1 MTDGYLEQSA
11 TMNATTLHD
20 AELSRLVGLINN
32 YVQSDGTFSQPIP
45 GLHIRRYSRT
55 GVDWEKAFYLPS
67 VLIVAQGVK
76 TVRLEKETFQIG
88 KSRMFMIPIALPVSL
103 RTIQANAEQPFI
115 GIGLTLDPEKIAE
128 FVPKVYP
135 RGLPSVQ
142 TRCAGYTAEADTGI
156 IHAVT
161 RLIECLHHP
170 SDAEL
175 LAPIVKDEI
184 LMRLLLSPIGI
195 HIAEM
200 GFADTSVRQVAKAIE
215 WLRSNFDQ
223 PMKVSEL
230 ASLSHMSVSVFH
242 KHFKAVTS
250 ISPLKYQ
257 KELRL
262 QEARNLML
270 SKQMDAITAS
280 QLVGYAS
287 ASQFSRDYRSYFGNP
302 PRRDMAK
309 LHSRLTSEMYQ

>member
-1 MTDGYLEQSA
+1 
-11 TMNATTLHD
+11 
-20 AELSRLVGLINN
+20 
-32 YVQSDGTFSQPIP
+32 
-45 GLHIRRYSRT
+45 
-55 GVDWEKAFYLPS
+55 
-67 VLIVAQGVK
+67 
-76 TVRLEKETFQIG
+76 
-88 KSRMFMIPIALPVSL
+88 
-103 RTIQANAEQPFI
+103 
-115 GIGLTLDPEKIAE
+115 
-128 FVPKVYP
+128 
-135 RGLPSVQ
+135 
-142 TRCAGYTAEADTGI
+142 
-156 IHAVT
+156 
-161 RLIECLHHP
+161 
-170 SDAEL
+170 
-175 LAPIVKDEI
+175 
-184 LMRLLLSPIGI
+184 
-195 HIAEM
+195 
-200 GFADTSVRQVAKAIE
+200 
-215 WLRSNFDQ
+215 
-223 PMKVSEL
+223 MKVSEL